1 MERTLAVRNS
11 FQNRAAV
18 FYTWKNGRAFVN
30 RFENW
35 FCASSFWRSMTRKH
49 MLPWMLCGAELGEHV
64 LEIGAGPGAAT
75 EELRKRAAR
84 VTSLEY
90 SHAFAAGI
98 ARRNLGVN
106 GAVLQGDASALPF
119 AQETFSAA
127 IAILVLHHL
136 KSREAQERAFAEI
149 FRVLRPGGVFLAV
162 EIQDGWLNRIAHIR
176 STFVPVAPATLPER
190 LSAAGFSSV
199 SLGCKGSAYRLRA
212 MRPRNAGD
220 ARRMLR

>member
-49 MLPWMLCGAELGEHV
+49 LLSWMLSGTELGEHV

-75 EELRKRAAR
+75 DELRKRADR

-90 SHAFAAGI
+90 SHAFALGT
-98 ARRNLGVN
+98 ARRSAGTN
-106 GAVLQGDASALPF
+106 GTVVQGDA
-119 AQETFSAA
+119 
-127 IAILVLHHL
+127 
-136 KSREAQERAFAEI
+136 
-149 FRVLRPGGVFLAV
+149 
-162 EIQDGWLNRIAHIR
+162 
-176 STFVPVAPATLPER
+176 
-190 LSAAGFSSV
+190 
-199 SLGCKGSAYRLRA
+199 
-212 MRPRNAGD
+212 
-220 ARRMLR
+220 